1 MTLVKLHSEQ
11 QRSSTLSF
19 KGCGLCPYPHDLV
32 PQREHLKVSFIFI
45 SVFYILYTVCQIIG
59 DAKRW
64 LCGPDE
70 ALVCVYKKIFY
81 HQAPGT
87 TTLEADADT
96 KKKAKLMKT

>member
-11 QRSSTLSF
+11 QRSFTLSF

-45 SVFYILYTVCQIIG
+45 SVFYILYTVCQITG
-59 DAKRW
+59 DA
-64 LCGPDE
+64 LDVSDTAVDE

-96 KKKAKLMKT
+96 KKRPSS